1 MSDPEKRNALQ
12 DMAKELVFLHAEY
25 DDLEKKRRDLGVRLR
40 AMYIEVDNEL
50 DKES

>member
-1 MSDPEKRNALQ
+1 MSDPEKRKELQ
-12 DMAKELVFLHAEY
+12 DMAKQLVFLHAEY
-25 DDLEKKRRDLGVRLR
+25 EDLENKRRKLGVRLR